1 MRRERTPRIKSLEN
15 LMHALSPIALA
26 RLAVRGASTLAFALA
41 LAPPLAAVVSAAV
54 VSAAV
59 VSAAVVSV
67 AVVSIAVGS
76 PANAAMLP
84 ADGESALPEQ
94 AAPSIAVL
102 RFDPPTLD
110 LGEMLAGQRKTA
122 VLTVTNVGDAPVAI
136 ASMKGGCGC
145 TTLGDYPQDT
155 LLPGASFHVDV
166 TVDPGMRTGIGL
178 RKPVHV
184 VLADGRVETMYVVGT
199 VKTIIAVSPEQLEA
213 VGSVVGVDVSVTLA
227 SVDGSPFR
235 ITGVEP
241 AGILALAHA
250 DIASSRFELEID
262 LEAWESAGRPAN
274 ITIQTDRPDAR
285 ELAIPVKFADA
296 VAMFR
301 LPAAELGRKG
311 REALQDS
318 LLHEIDARIGESA
331 RSSQF
336 RMRLHR
342 ESGMLFVHGTIG
354 DLELVRAA
362 VRSLPPSSGVRESVA
377 PPKG

>member
-26 RLAVRGASTLAFALA
+26 RLAVRGASTLASALA
-41 LAPPLAAVVSAAV
+41 LASPL
-54 VSAAV
+54 
-59 VSAAVVSV
+59 AAVVSV
-67 AVVSIAVGS
+67 AVGSVAVVSVAVGS

-84 ADGESALPEQ
+84 AAGESALPEQ

-145 TTLGDYPQDT
+145 TTLGEYPQDT
-155 LLPGASFHVDV
+155 LPPGASFHVDV

-227 SVDGSPFR
+227 SVDGSLFR

-311 REALQDS
+311 QEALQDS

>member
-1 MRRERTPRIKSLEN
+1 MEN
-15 LMHALSPIALA
+15 PMDAYLPIALA
-26 RLAVRGASTLAFALA
+26 RRAVRGACALASAVA
-41 LAPPLAAVVSAAV
+41 LAPPLTAVALAAVALA
-54 VSAAV
+54 
-59 VSAAVVSV
+59 SV
-67 AVVSIAVGS
+67 ALAPVAL
-76 PANAAMLP
+76 PTAAAALP
-84 ADGESALPEQ
+84 AAGESALTEQ
-94 AAPSIAVL
+94 AAPSTSVL

-145 TTLGDYPQDT
+145 TTLGEYPTDT
-155 LLPGASFHVDV
+155 LPPGASFRVDV

-184 VLADGRVETMYVVGT
+184 VLADGRVETMHVVGT
-199 VKTIIAVSPEQLEA
+199 VKTIIAVTPEQIEA
-213 VGSVVGVDVSVTLA
+213 VGSVARVRAELSLA
-227 SVDGSPFR
+227 SVDGAPFR

-241 AGILALAHA
+241 AGIAALAHA
-250 DIASSRFELEID
+250 DTASSRFELEID

-274 ITIQTDRPDAR
+274 ITVQTDRPDAR
-285 ELAIPVKFADA
+285 ELVVPVKFADA

-311 REALQDS
+311 VEALQDS
-318 LLHEIDARIGESA
+318 LLQEIDARLGDSP

-342 ESGMLFVHGTIG
+342 ESGMLFVHGTND
-354 DLELVRAA
+354 DLDSVRAA
-362 VRSLPPSSGVRESVA
+362 VRSLPSSSGVRESVA

>member
-1 MRRERTPRIKSLEN
+1 MDAYL
-15 LMHALSPIALA
+15 PIALA
-26 RLAVRGASTLAFALA
+26 RLAVRGASALASALA
-41 LAPPLAAVVSAAV
+41 LASPLASVVFASVVFAAVVFAAV
-54 VSAAV
+54 ALAS
-59 VSAAVVSV
+59 
-67 AVVSIAVGS
+67 VGS
-76 PANAAMLP
+76 PAKAAMLP
-84 ADGESALPEQ
+84 AAGESALTEQ
-94 AAPSIAVL
+94 AAPSTTVL

-145 TTLGDYPQDT
+145 TTLGEYPTDT
-155 LLPGASFHVDV
+155 LPPGASFRVDV

-227 SVDGSPFR
+227 SVDGAPFR

-311 REALQDS
+311 QEALQDS

-362 VRSLPPSSGVRESVA
+362 VRSLPSSSGVRESVA